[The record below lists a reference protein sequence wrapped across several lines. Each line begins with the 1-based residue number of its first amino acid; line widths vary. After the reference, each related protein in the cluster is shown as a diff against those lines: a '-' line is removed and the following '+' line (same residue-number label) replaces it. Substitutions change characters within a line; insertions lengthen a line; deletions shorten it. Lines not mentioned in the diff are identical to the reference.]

1 MYLLHLYS
9 FTMIAVIWKGD
20 IFLYN
25 CILYF
30 IADLFNETI
39 SKRLTK
45 FNLFH
50 HVLMLTMILMTL
62 FTDIINV
69 KFGELLAIFELSSIP
84 LVLFYMGYISKP
96 IYNLVFSYSFVCVR
110 LIYYNYTMYMLY
122 LTDRELFTNTV
133 IGFYTLLN
141 VMNFGIV
148 WKMRLVQ
155 KLFAIRP
162 AIDYLRDKTA

>member
-1 MYLLHLYS
+1 
-9 FTMIAVIWKGD
+9 
-20 IFLYN
+20 
-25 CILYF
+25 
-30 IADLFNETI
+30 
-39 SKRLTK
+39 
-45 FNLFH
+45 
-50 HVLMLTMILMTL
+50 MLTMLLIIL

-84 LVLFYMGYISKP
+84 LILFYMDYISKP
-96 IYNLVFSYSFVCVR
+96 IYNLVFSYSFISVR

-141 VMNFGIV
+141 VMNLGIV

-162 AIDYLRDKTA
+162 AIDYLRDKTV